1 MKVSQMPYEHIPL
14 EELKSGMESIIAG
27 VRSAKTVEEVLAQRE
42 RYLKLNTRLRTASSL
57 CEIR

>member
-27 VRSAKTVEEVLAQRE
+27 VRSAKTVEE
-42 RYLKLNTRLRTASSL
+42 
-57 CEIR
+57 